1 MKIAAPDRPQWHSNL
16 SSPLDLVMDTSTIVQ
31 LIRQNL
37 SSQQLRDIFD
47 KDCSKF
53 FFVPDGHQTQI
64 IVYPYYAGDH
74 KYRIVVK
81 SKKKS
86 LEIVLLVPKSQFYGY
101 HETELSDPQQSS
113 PV

>member
-1 MKIAAPDRPQWHSNL
+1 M
-16 SSPLDLVMDTSTIVQ
+16 
-31 LIRQNL
+31 
-37 SSQQLRDIFD
+37 
-47 KDCSKF
+47 
-53 FFVPDGHQTQI
+53 PDGHQTQV

-86 LEIVLLVPKSQFYGY
+86 LETEFLVPKVQFYRY

-113 PV
+113 ST

>member
-1 MKIAAPDRPQWHSNL
+1 
-16 SSPLDLVMDTSTIVQ
+16 MDTSEILQ

-64 IVYPYYAGDH
+64 IVYPYYVGDH

-86 LEIVLLVPKSQFYGY
+86 LEKVLLIPKSQFYRY